1 MRNDTTHVVAGHS
14 FFEPQPA
21 ENKNVAVWL
30 LRMIMH
36 NWPDAECIKI
46 LKNIRNSC
54 SKDTRIVIV
63 DNIMLYASR
72 SQEVEGQETGASDPG
87 ALAPEPLLANWGVA
101 NALSYKQDLN
111 VNHISSPTFALL
123 TSAPRC

>member
-1 MRNDTTHVVAGHS
+1 MHKPSREGASHSKVGFLRICSLCLTNTSAGHS
-14 FFEPQPA
+14 FFDPQPA

-46 LKNIRNSC
+46 LKNIRASC
-54 SKDTRIVIV
+54 NKDTRIVIV

-72 SQEVEGQETGASDPG
+72 SQEDENQLRQILETIKDM
-87 ALAPEPLLANWGVA
+87 
-101 NALSYKQDLN
+101 
-111 VNHISSPTFALL
+111 H
-123 TSAPRC
+123 